1 MPEALV
7 YIPGRIPEPPGP
19 LARFLPRLPAG
30 VVSTWLQD
38 NLPAGAWVLDPFGAS
53 PQLVAEAARA
63 GYRVLVAANNPI
75 AHFLIEVAAN
85 PPSREEMQLALAE
98 LAASRRGEERIE
110 PHIRELYTTQCDKC
124 GEMVE
129 AQAFL
134 WERDAAAPYARI
146 YDCPACG
153 QSGEYPVTPLDVEK
167 AARFSSGGLHRAR
180 ALARVAPVDDP
191 NRQHAE
197 EALEAYPPRAVY
209 ALFTLINK
217 LDGLE
222 LPAARQRDLAA
233 LLLSACDRANTLW
246 RYPSRRE
253 RPKQLGV
260 PTHFMENNV
269 WLALENAI
277 AEWTAEGQAAVPLV
291 EWPGQPPEGG
301 ICLFDGRLKKL
312 VKHLPD
318 ARPGIEVGA
327 VVTAFPRPNQ
337 AFWTLSALWAG
348 WLWGQEAVGPF
359 VSVLRRR
366 RYDWAWHT
374 TAVHA
379 NLEDLAPHI
388 AEGTPLYGLVTESE
402 PGFNLAVQTA
412 AALSGFRLEDLA
424 LRPDA
429 GQTQLLWHK
438 RASVQ
443 ANEEVAVE
451 QTINLAAQEFLR
463 QRGQPAEYLRMQ
475 AAAGRG
481 LAHAH
486 LLGNPGLSPADNFTE
501 LRNQIESFSFMH
513 GFLRYK
519 GSAERVP
526 VKSPEV
532 GQWWLRDAGEAEA
545 PLADRVE
552 KALVNHL
559 VANPDTPFLELDAAV
574 CRVFPSLLTPESDLL
589 LATLASYAEMDARGN
604 WEMRPDDAPKA
615 RRADL
620 ETVRAMLVELGERLG
635 CKTSAGDPLLW
646 IGADGQVDFA
656 FYVIAS
662 AVLGEIVF
670 EPQYPPERGCI
681 VLPGGRANLVM
692 HKIKNDPHLEQE
704 IEKGWRFLKFR
715 HVRRMAENLTITR
728 TVFDEQLGL
737 DPLTYTAPQIPLL

>member
-7 YIPGRIPEPPGP
+7 YIPGRLPEPPGP
-19 LARFLPRLPAG
+19 LARFLPRLPVG
-30 VVSTWLQD
+30 VVSTWLQET
-38 NLPAGAWVLDPFGAS
+38 LPAGSWVLDPFGAS
-53 PQLVAEAARA
+53 PQLVVEAARA
-63 GYRVLVAANNPI
+63 GYKVLVAANNPI

-85 PPSREEMQLALAE
+85 PPSHEEMQLALSD

-110 PHIRELYTTQCDKC
+110 LHIRELYTTQCDKC
-124 GEMVE
+124 GETVE

-146 YDCPACG
+146 YNCPACG
-153 QSGEYPVTPLDVEK
+153 QAGEFPVTPQDIEK
-167 AARFSSGGLHRAR
+167 AARFSTGGLHQAR
-180 ALARVAPVDDP
+180 ALARVASVDDP
-191 NRQHAE
+191 NREHAE
-197 EALEAYPPRAVY
+197 EALEAYLPRAVY

-222 LPAARQRDLAA
+222 LPPTRQRDLAA

-246 RYPSRRE
+246 RYPSGRE

-260 PTHFMENNV
+260 PNNFRENNV

-277 AEWTAEGQAAVPLV
+277 AEWTAADTEPVPLV
-291 EWPGQPPEGG
+291 AWPAQPEAGG
-301 ICLFDGRLKKL
+301 ICLFDGRLTRL
-312 VKHLPD
+312 VEHLPD
-318 ARPGIEVGA
+318 AQPEIEIGA

-379 NLEDLAPHI
+379 ALEDLAPYL
-388 AEGTPLYGLVTESE
+388 ADGTPFYGLITESE

-412 AALSGFRLEDLA
+412 ASLAGFRLEDLA
-424 LRPDA
+424 LRPDD
-429 GQTQLLWHK
+429 GQAQLLWQKQTLSETH
-438 RASVQ
+438 
-443 ANEEVAVE
+443 EEIAIE
-451 QTINLAAQEFLR
+451 QTINLAAQDFLR
-463 QRGQPAEYLRMQ
+463 QRGQPVEYLYMQ
-475 AAAGRG
+475 AAAVRG
-481 LAHAH
+481 LAQVH

-501 LRNQIESFSFMH
+501 LRNAVESFSFMH
-513 GFLRYK
+513 GFLRYE

-526 VKSPEV
+526 AKSPEV
-532 GQWWLRDAGEAEA
+532 GQWWLRETGEAQP

-574 CRVFPSLLTPESDLL
+574 CRAFPGLLTPESDLL
-589 LATLASYAEMDARGN
+589 LATLESYAEMDADGG
-604 WEMRPDDAPKA
+604 WGMRADDAPKS
-615 RRADL
+615 RRTDL
-620 ETVRAMLVELGERLG
+620 ETMRTMLAELGERLG
-635 CKTSAGDPLLW
+635 CQVRDEGPLLW
-646 IGADGQVDFA
+646 LDENDQVDYV

-670 EPQYPPERGCI
+670 DPAYSPERSCI

-715 HVRRMAENLTITR
+715 HVRRVAENPTITR
-728 TVFDEQLGL
+728 EVFAEQLDL